1 MEDIKLNEL
10 IQEEREAR
18 LCDAKIKLGQYIALQ
33 NALFEEIF
41 EKTELFCGFGVFISE
56 ETERRT
62 KNEENIFFDIAC
74 FVPFC
79 DLVRGKI
86 FLRRSAP

>member
-1 MEDIKLNEL
+1 M
-10 IQEEREAR
+10 
-18 LCDAKIKLGQYIALQ
+18 KISR
-33 NALFEEIF
+33 LFEEIF

-74 FVPFC
+74 FVPFY
-79 DLVRGKI
+79 DFV
-86 FLRRSAP
+86 